1 MFYKKFIDLCN
12 SRGVSPTAVGA
23 QIGVSKAAVSGWK
36 NGSLPRD
43 PQLKRLADYF
53 GVPPEYFLEET
64 PTETKA
70 SPTVVEDAMKDLMN
84 HLFDSLSEDAKQ
96 EALAGLLDIS
106 RRDKAKDK

>member
-53 GVPPEYFLEET
+53 GVPVEYFSEET
-64 PTETKA
+64 PAEIKE
-70 SPTVVEDAMKDLMN
+70 SPAPRAEVEDIIKIYDMLTPERQKQLRAAIADLLKDQL
-84 HLFDSLSEDAKQ
+84 Q
-96 EALAGLLDIS
+96 E
-106 RRDKAKDK
+106 